1 MVEEKLALRIASGGR
16 APPLMLPLRMIPLKP
31 ACVMHGHVCVCACV
45 CGECRLCAEK
55 IAVTEAL

>member
-31 ACVMHGHVCVCACV
+31 AYVMHVCVYVYVVNVGCV
-45 CGECRLCAEK
+45 QK
-55 IAVTEAL
+55 